1 MDRRTL
7 ELGRETEQPGK
18 GGPSC
23 HPAPCL
29 PALKWGPSFPG
40 LPAVWLAGLLLRL
53 QLLAR
58 LGCAWGR
65 RSIVFRAGRDRIK
78 PQLAFTSGQW
88 FSKWGPQTNSTCLLW
103 AGQKHKGSSSTQ
115 TSESETLRVG
125 EAVCFPHAIQGT
137 LKIELLP

>member
-1 MDRRTL
+1 MDQDPGAG
-7 ELGRETEQPGK
+7 LGDRAAREGGARLS
-18 GGPSC
+18 GGP
-23 HPAPCL
+23 
-29 PALKWGPSFPG
+29 LKRGPGFPE
-40 LPAVWLAGLLLRL
+40 LPAVWHAGLLLRL

-65 RSIVFRAGRDRIK
+65 RSIAFRARRDRIK

-103 AGQKHKGSSSTQ
+103 AGQKHKGSSCAQ

-125 EAVCFPHAIQGT
+125 EAVCCPHTIQGS
-137 LKIELLP
+137 LKIELVP